1 MSTFTHVAVG
11 FNKNVY
17 FFEIPLKFDSHT
29 LTYVSVVRYAITAT
43 KRKNKYR
50 SCRLEG
56 SGWEVSGA
64 QLQRKWSYYSTRL
77 AQPQLFTPIMA
88 KVNLME
94 VYIYS

>member
-56 SGWEVSGA
+56 FGWEVSGA
-64 QLQRKWSYYSTRL
+64 QLRRKLYYPSTGL
-77 AQPQLFTPIMA
+77 AQAQLFTPIVA
-88 KVNLME
+88 KVNSIE

>member
-11 FNKNVY
+11 FNKNAH
-17 FFEIPLKFDSHT
+17 FSEIPLKFDSHT
-29 LTYVSVVRYAITAT
+29 LTYVSVDRYAITAT

-64 QLQRKWSYYSTRL
+64 QLQRKWYYPSAGT
-77 AQPQLFTPIMA
+77 AQGQLFTPIMA
-88 KVNLME
+88 KVNSIE